1 MVLVGAHVH
10 STIVNSS
17 SPLVSWLQSLDSRW
31 RGYFLRVAKGDG
43 QAKFELIA
51 TLPLWWDGLP
61 ASVRD
66 EIDARIEAWSK
77 DRSRTEVQI
86 ATRRVLSLIPRLRE
100 IRRNLTAL
108 SAAARRVI

>member
-1 MVLVGAHVH
+1 
-10 STIVNSS
+10 
-17 SPLVSWLQSLDSRW
+17 
-31 RGYFLRVAKGDG
+31 
-43 QAKFELIA
+43 
-51 TLPLWWDGLP
+51 
-61 ASVRD
+61 VRD